1 MKDLKK
7 FVDKI
12 NHNVYLKFKINKIKQ
27 QSAKSDNC
35 GIFAMKFLIDKFNG
49 KPFKFC
55 TGFSDIVNS
64 EKKAEKLKKKI
75 RIYLNILSHNI
86 NEYY

>member
-1 MKDLKK
+1 MIVLQRIHQKVLMKDLKK
-7 FVDKI
+7 LVDKI
-12 NHNVYLKFKINKIKQ
+12 NPGVYLKFKINKIKQ

-35 GIFAMKFLIDKFNG
+35 GVFAMKFLIDRFNG

-64 EKKAEKLKKKI
+64 EKKPKSFEK
-75 RIYLNILSHNI
+75 N
-86 NEYY
+86 